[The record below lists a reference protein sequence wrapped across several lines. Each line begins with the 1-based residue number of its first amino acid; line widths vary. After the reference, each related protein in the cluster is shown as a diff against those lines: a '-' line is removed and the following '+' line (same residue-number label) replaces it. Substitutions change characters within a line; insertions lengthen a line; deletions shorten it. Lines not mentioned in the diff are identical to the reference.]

1 MAKAIFNHS
10 EPSKVANSQRSI
22 YCIVGEIDHCQ
33 DSLRV
38 LDGMAGESIME
49 WEKSWSTGETEQMVE
64 RAIFLA
70 SVNHAR
76 IKELGELVA
85 ELYKNTC
92 MQAP

>member
-1 MAKAIFNHS
+1 MAKAIFDHS
-10 EPSKVANSQRSI
+10 EPSTVADSQRSVF
-22 YCIVGEIDHCQ
+22 CIVGEIEHCQ

-38 LDGMAGESIME
+38 LDGIAGESLLE

-85 ELYKNTC
+85 ELYKNSRL
-92 MQAP
+92 QAH